1 MHRSEFLDR
10 HDRRLR
16 SPFLDAIRRTF
27 REIDRT
33 QWLPAEQISKLQ
45 IARAQ
50 RLIAFVKKRVPM
62 YRELY
67 SSDAVVDSIDDFRSL
82 PRTSRKDFA
91 DSDINYRTADKLP
104 IGQQVLFSETTSGTT
119 GDVVTIN
126 RTNLLEAWRH
136 ACIIRE
142 CDWWNID
149 PNGTCAV
156 IRMPANEHGPGWNE
170 EINGTIVN
178 HWSRDGFE
186 LLFGSGTGYFMDA
199 SAKPEQIAKSIIK
212 LQPDYIQATGTL
224 LLSIAEY
231 LSEYK
236 PKALLTIGE
245 NLYPPM
251 KASLIEYFRAPVYDI
266 YAAVETN
273 RTAATCPDS
282 ERYHVHDENAIV
294 EILRDDGTPCEPG
307 EIGNVVVTSLH
318 NYSTPVIRYDIGDL
332 AEVPKSPCPCGRGL
346 TTIECFQGREI
357 ARLRLEGGKK
367 RIALGFVI
375 TMNDIPGVKKF
386 RLTQRGLDNFELRIT
401 GRKTLSD
408 EEFARIRQSIEQ
420 TVETRIAL
428 KITPVDDIP
437 LGPRGKL
444 TKIEFVD

>member
-1 MHRSEFLDR
+1 V
-10 HDRRLR
+10 
-16 SPFLDAIRRTF
+16 IRRTF

-33 QWLPAEQISKLQ
+33 QWLPPEQIAKIQ
-45 IARAQ
+45 VAKAK
-50 RLIAFVKKRVPM
+50 RLVAFAKKRVPM
-62 YRELY
+62 YRNLY
-67 SSDAVVDSIDDFRSL
+67 SNDTVIESIADFRSL
-82 PRTSRKDFA
+82 PKTSRKDFA
-91 DSDINYRTADKLP
+91 DCDTSYRTAEKLP
-104 IGQQVLFSETTSGTT
+104 IGQQMLFSETTSGTT

-142 CDWWNID
+142 FDWWNID

-156 IRMPANEHGPGWNE
+156 IRMPANRQGTGWNE

-178 HWSRDGFE
+178 NWSREGFE
-186 LLFGSGTGYFMDA
+186 LLFGKATGYHMDA
-199 SAKPEQIAKSIIK
+199 SAKPEQIAKSIMR

-231 LSEYK
+231 LSDYR

-245 NLYPPM
+245 NLYSSM
-251 KASLIEYFRAPVYDI
+251 KASLIECFHAPVFDI

-273 RTAATCPDS
+273 RTAASCPGS
-282 ERYHVHDENAIV
+282 ERYHVHDENVIV
-294 EILRDDGTPCEPG
+294 EILRDDGSICGPG
-307 EIGNVVVTSLH
+307 EVGNVVVTSLH

-332 AEVPKSPCPCGRGL
+332 AEVPRSPCPCGRGL
-346 TTIECFQGREI
+346 TTIESFQGREI
-357 ARLRLEGGKK
+357 ARLRLEGGRK
-367 RIALGFVI
+367 RIALGFVM

-386 RLTQRGLDNFELRIT
+386 RLTQRGLDNFDLRIT
-401 GRKTLSD
+401 GRDTLTV
-408 EEFARIRQSIEQ
+408 EEFERVKQSIEQ
-420 TVETRIAL
+420 TVERSIAL
-428 KITPVDDIP
+428 RMTPVDDIP

>member
-1 MHRSEFLDR
+1 MRRSEFLDR
-10 HDRRLR
+10 HDRRLE
-16 SPFLDAIRRTF
+16 SPFLDAIRRSF
-27 REIDRT
+27 REVDRT
-33 QWLPAEQISKLQ
+33 QWLPGEQIRKLQ
-45 IARAQ
+45 IAKAK
-50 RLIAFVKKRVPM
+50 RLIAFAKKRVPM

-67 SSDAVVDSIDDFRSL
+67 SSDAVIDSIDDFRSL
-82 PRTSRKDFA
+82 PQTSRKDFA
-91 DSDINYRTADKLP
+91 DCDIKYRTAEKLP

-119 GDVVTIN
+119 GDVVMID
-126 RTNLLEAWRH
+126 RTNVLEAWRH

-156 IRMPANEHGPGWNE
+156 IRMPSNKHESGWNE

-178 HWSRDGFE
+178 HWNRDGFE
-186 LLFGSGTGYFMDA
+186 LLFGSGTGYHMDA

-231 LSEYK
+231 MSDYR

-245 NLYPPM
+245 NLYAPM
-251 KASLIEYFRAPVYDI
+251 KASLLEYFRAPVYDI

-273 RTAATCPDS
+273 RTAATCPYSD
-282 ERYHVHDENAIV
+282 RYHVHDENAIV
-294 EILRDDGTPCEPG
+294 EILHDDGTPCEPG

-332 AEVPKSPCPCGRGL
+332 AEVPTSPCPCGRGL

-357 ARLRLEGGKK
+357 ARLRLEGGRK
-367 RIALGFVI
+367 RIALGFVM

-386 RLTQRGLDNFELRIT
+386 RLTQRGLDDFELRIT
-401 GRKTLSD
+401 GRKTLCD

-420 TVETRIAL
+420 TVERRIAL
-428 KITPVDDIP
+428 RITPVDDIP